1 MRKFHLLFLAA
12 STAVLFLVSPFCA
25 LGNTSSV
32 VLTTQDSGTKVT
44 LLDTYFLSIE
54 KGWAVG
60 ERGTVLQTEDGG
72 ATWELVA
79 RQTAVLLIS
88 LFFSGDKHGWIIGK
102 NGTVLYSHDGGEK
115 WSPQISGT
123 TASLYGIYFLNK
135 NEGWIVGERGTILH
149 TKDGGETWVDQAS
162 GHGPRAARGRGG
174 HGPSLLL

>member
-54 KGWAVG
+54 KGRAVG

-72 ATWELVA
+72 ATWEFRSNENGRPMYFSQIRVSTEDPNLVY
-79 RQTAVLLIS
+79 
-88 LFFSGDKHGWIIGK
+88 
-102 NGTVLYSHDGGEK
+102 TVDQQVAKSRDGG
-115 WSPQISGT
+115 Q
-123 TASLYGIYFLNK
+123 
-135 NEGWIVGERGTILH
+135 
-149 TKDGGETWVDQAS
+149 TW
-162 GHGPRAARGRGG
+162 
-174 HGPSLLL
+174 